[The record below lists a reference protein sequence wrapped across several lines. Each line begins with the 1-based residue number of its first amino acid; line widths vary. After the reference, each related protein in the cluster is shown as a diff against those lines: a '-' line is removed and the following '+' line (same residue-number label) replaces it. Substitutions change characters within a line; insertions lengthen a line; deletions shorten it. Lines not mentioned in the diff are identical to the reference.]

1 MVINGS
7 TSGWQPVISRVPQ
20 GSILGLIL
28 FNIFIS
34 YLGDETECTLSKFVD
49 STKLVRMIDTANSRA
64 PIQRDL
70 EKLEDGAN
78 RNSTEFNKCKIMH
91 VGHHHAWHLS
101 RLRTDKLPGQTS
113 LQHTLIL
120 NNANLILGCTMMNKA
135 SRLQEVTIPSAQCWG
150 GHTSV
155 PHPVLGPQ
163 VCVTWEKQR

>member
-28 FNIFIS
+28 LNIFIS
-34 YLGDETECTLSKFVD
+34 YLGDETERTLSKFVD
-49 STKLVRMIDTANSRA
+49 STKLERMIGTASSRA

-78 RNSTEFNKCKIMH
+78 RNSTEFYKKCKIMH
-91 VGHHHAWHLS
+91 VGRHHTWHQS
-101 RLRTDKLPGQTS
+101 RLGTDRLPGQTS

-120 NNANLILGCTMMNKA
+120 NNANLTLGCK
-135 SRLQEVTIPSAQCWG
+135 
-150 GHTSV
+150 
-155 PHPVLGPQ
+155 
-163 VCVTWEKQR
+163 